1 MATRKIK
8 LYGTNA
14 DVTTEATV
22 LFDGVEV
29 FSGVVDAVT
38 DSALFGWDFT
48 NADDTIESN
57 HTLSIEVTAGSLSAG
72 GCRISCGDD
81 NISSWDNWNGVGT
94 SAATAGMIEIA
105 GDWYYQGGN
114 NGYPYGDGS
123 DTAQAE
129 RINCLVDGEVPGF
142 LTEKTLDD
150 QILPTGVLPDA
161 PTFNGWYF
169 RTDEGSTFTCTVRVP
184 KQLPAHVAP

>member
-57 HTLSIEVTAGSLSAG
+57 HTLSIAVTAGSLSAG
-72 GCRISCGDD
+72 GCYINCGND

-94 SAATAGMIEIA
+94 SAADTGMLEID
-105 GDWYYQGGN
+105 GNWYYNCGIHF
-114 NGYPYGDGS
+114 PYGDGS
-123 DTAQAE
+123 DTAQSE
-129 RINCLVDGEVPGF
+129 RINCLIDGEVPPF
-142 LTEKTLDD
+142 ITEQILDD
-150 QILPTGVLPDA
+150 DIIPTGVLPDA
-161 PTFNGWYF
+161 PTFSGWYF
-169 RTDEGSTFTCTVRVP
+169 RTDEGSTFTCTLRVP
-184 KQLPAHVAP
+184 KQLPAYVAP

>member
-57 HTLSIEVTAGSLSAG
+57 HTLSIEVTAGSLSVG
-72 GCRISCGDD
+72 GCRISSGND
-81 NISSWDNWNGVGT
+81 NIASWYEYSGEDNK
-94 SAATAGMIEIA
+94 IKDLEEIN
-105 GDWYYQGGN
+105 GDWYYNCGTN
-114 NGYPYGDGS
+114 FPYGDGS